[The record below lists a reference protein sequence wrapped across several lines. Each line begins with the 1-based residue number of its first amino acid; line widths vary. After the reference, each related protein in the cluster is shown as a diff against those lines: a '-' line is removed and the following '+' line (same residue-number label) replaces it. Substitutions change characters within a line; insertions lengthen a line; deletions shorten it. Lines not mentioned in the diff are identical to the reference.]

1 MAKYH
6 KGVSGSSTKRKK
18 IEALPVVLE
27 AGSSYIDELIRARVQ
42 KELQEALEAERDEIV
57 GRAWYKHH
65 AEGLDKH
72 YRNGYADP
80 RLLTCGCG
88 TVQVQV
94 PRLRQ
99 RYESKIVVGVN
110 RKGQKKLLALEEGYR
125 ESEESWT
132 AVFRDVKRRRV
143 RWIGMAIGDGIGGLW
158 KSLRTT
164 FPMAA
169 HQRCWVHKM
178 RNILDKVPKKA
189 HDEVLDALRE
199 MYRSKSYEEALRLRA
214 AFIRRYRQFYPKAVE
229 SLLEAGEALFTYM
242 RFPKRHWIH
251 LKTTNPIESLFST
264 VRLRTRAAR
273 RLRTRMG
280 TVCLVF
286 QLEGPEQTKNC

>member
-1 MAKYH
+1 
-6 KGVSGSSTKRKK
+6 
-18 IEALPVVLE
+18 
-27 AGSSYIDELIRARVQ
+27 
-42 KELQEALEAERDEIV
+42 
-57 GRAWYKHH
+57 
-65 AEGLDKH
+65 
-72 YRNGYADP
+72 
-80 RLLTCGCG
+80 
-88 TVQVQV
+88 
-94 PRLRQ
+94 
-99 RYESKIVVGVN
+99 
-110 RKGQKKLLALEEGYR
+110 
-125 ESEESWT
+125 
-132 AVFRDVKRRRV
+132 
-143 RWIGMAIGDGIGGLW
+143 
-158 KSLRTT
+158 
-164 FPMAA
+164 MAA

-189 HDEVLDALRE
+189 HDEASDALRE

-273 RLRTRMG
+273 RLRTTMG

-286 QLEGPEQTKNC
+286 QLLRNSEPRLRRIRGYTLAADVIDQFMTARTKGRRGA